1 MSTDTISSKAPVR
14 RDQAHSIQ
22 RLPSIVSVVLTVAA
36 QRRMRGQ
43 ITTLEFTAQV
53 ERLAREEL
61 DPRGLSVLVRD
72 LPCGTTRFIIKTTAT
87 GEVWDMIEIV
97 PDGVSS
103 ESSASNHHLHS

>member
-1 MSTDTISSKAPVR
+1 MSTDTISSNAPVR
-14 RDQAHSIQ
+14 RDRAHSIQ

-36 QRRMRGQ
+36 QRRMRGR

-72 LPCGTTRFIIKTTAT
+72 LPWGTTRFIIKTTAT
-87 GEVWDMIEIV
+87 GQVWDMIEIV
-97 PDGVSS
+97 PDGVFS
-103 ESSASNHHLHS
+103 ESSATDHLHS